1 MKRIYKMSKRLIAIF
16 MLLLLCINTYANT
29 SSYDGTSFVTKSE
42 FDSLVGLFNEQLNVY
57 QSGLNTKIDDAIASY
72 IGGLSQESF
81 IAQTML
87 INSVGDRYKFTNDW
101 KLWSGTDECQL
112 GDKLKFDIS
121 VVVYAFGVGTYGQLI
136 EWSALAEGRTT
147 GSKNSHYV
155 LVSKSKY
162 NDNKYTIAGRMKSS
176 MISSARGAQTYGSLN
191 SNTGTNGQIKPSD
204 YYDDA
209 SGDYFGSN
217 NMNVSGTVFG
227 YSASFPVT
235 VSYSNED
242 SIESNIAMKEY
253 VSGGTVPTGNT
264 LYLVVDTEIN
274 KKKNNKRDIKGE
286 GTGGWCKAEYSDS
299 SGWHSRYSQSNPYK
313 ADYKVTGYYHD
324 YKEIAASTGY
334 TTFVID
340 AVSSVADMDTTYH
353 NGLPLFK
360 ATDDG
365 VAYLEFTLTGSENTT
380 HTFEIKGEQFGN
392 TTITG
397 GITGLSNA
405 EYSYTDDQGNVI
417 KNVPEIPTGKTVS
430 AKFDC
435 VKNKTYWIKVNPSAG
450 VTTVKATSIKIGK
463 NQ

>member
-286 GTGGWCKAEYSDS
+286 ANSGWCKSEYSDS
-299 SGWHSRYSQSNPYK
+299 AGWHSRYSQSNPYK
-313 ADYKVTGYYHD
+313 ANYKVTGYYHD
-324 YKEIAASTGY
+324 YKEIAASEGY
-334 TTFVID
+334 TTFIID
-340 AVSSVADMDTTYH
+340 AISSVADMDTTYH

-360 ATDDG
+360 ATDNG